1 MYGGITEL
9 VWVSVLGKKTINRP
23 HRLNNQ
29 PSYAYNKELILRYD
43 IVELG
48 ILSGHIR
55 TVLRGDAKTSPF
67 DVT

>member
-1 MYGGITEL
+1 MRNLEMRGLENFLDIAKFVIGPL
-9 VWVSVLGKKTINRP
+9 RAVLP
-23 HRLNNQ
+23 H
-29 PSYAYNKELILRYD
+29 NKELILRYD